1 MIDFETK
8 ILFNLLWM
16 GYVGGRHTSDNVI
29 KNFPKTK
36 ERRQKKP
43 WKKCY
48 NKGYLILKPTHYG
61 QEISINPRILKDI
74 RKMPG
79 IIEMENKYRI

>member
-43 WKKCY
+43 
-48 NKGYLILKPTHYG
+48 
-61 QEISINPRILKDI
+61 
-74 RKMPG
+74 
-79 IIEMENKYRI
+79 

>member
-29 KNFPKTK
+29 KNFPQD
-36 ERRQKKP
+36 ERKKA
-43 WKKCY
+43 KKA
-48 NKGYLILKPTHYG
+48 LK
-61 QEISINPRILKDI
+61 
-74 RKMPG
+74 KML
-79 IIEMENKYRI
+79 